1 MIRPFC
7 YFVFHNVGS
16 ADTVK
21 QVLVT
26 PVLVKTDVMLTLCIF
41 FLDPLGDLF
50 IDFGDIFTD
59 DILGKFQF
67 NLSVT
72 NCCLSLVPFSNGRD
86 FTKIKHIL
94 FVIS

>member
-16 ADTVK
+16 ADTAK

-26 PVLVKTDVMLTLCIF
+26 QVLVKIDVIL

-67 NLSVT
+67 DWLVT
-72 NCCLSLVPFSNGRD
+72 NCCLSLVSFSNSRD
-86 FTKIKHIL
+86 FIVL
-94 FVIS
+94 S

>member
-26 PVLVKTDVMLTLCIF
+26 PVLVKTNVMLTYVFLL
-41 FLDPLGDLF
+41 LDPLGDLF

-67 NLSVT
+67 NWLVT
-72 NCCLSLVPFSNGRD
+72 NGCLSLVPFSNSKD
-86 FTKIKHIL
+86 FI
-94 FVIS
+94 VRN